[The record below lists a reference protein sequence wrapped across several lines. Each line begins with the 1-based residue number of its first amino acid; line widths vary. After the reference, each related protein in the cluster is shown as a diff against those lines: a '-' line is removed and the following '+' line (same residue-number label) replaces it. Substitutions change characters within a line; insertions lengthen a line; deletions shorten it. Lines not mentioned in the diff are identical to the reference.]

1 MPRGSQNKNLDA
13 DILPWLLLLLLF
25 AAGVCVPNNS
35 RTQQLKCCFP
45 RMSTAGEG
53 VISKSVQS
61 VAEAIPNRNEAVFL
75 SSH

>member
-13 DILPWLLLLLLF
+13 DMLPWLLLLLLF
-25 AAGVCVPNNS
+25 AAGVYVPNNS
-35 RTQQLKCCFP
+35 RTRQLRHCVP
-45 RMSTAGEG
+45 ITSTAGEG

-61 VAEAIPNRNEAVFL
+61 AAEAITNNNEAVFV